1 MIGLYF
7 KIAGMMFFVFSII
20 LFVIPLGM
28 YLKSLIDDT
37 LNDTSD
43 SWRNN
48 RYLVYIDMLYDSVSA
63 YDIEDRFWAT
73 AITVLLCTVLWVF
86 GIVAV
91 LYIIGVMTKK
101 IKNDQ
106 YDDIVNKRKGSK

>member
-7 KIAGMMFFVFSII
+7 KIAGMLFFVFSII
-20 LFVIPLGM
+20 IFVIPLGM
-28 YLKSLIDDT
+28 CLKSLIDDS
-37 LNDTSD
+37 LNNTSD

-48 RYLVYIDMLYDSVSA
+48 RYLVYIDMIYDSVGA
-63 YDIEDRFWAT
+63 YDEEDRFWAT
-73 AITVLLCTVLWVF
+73 VLTVFLCTVFWVF

-91 LYIIGVMTKK
+91 LYIIGAMTKK